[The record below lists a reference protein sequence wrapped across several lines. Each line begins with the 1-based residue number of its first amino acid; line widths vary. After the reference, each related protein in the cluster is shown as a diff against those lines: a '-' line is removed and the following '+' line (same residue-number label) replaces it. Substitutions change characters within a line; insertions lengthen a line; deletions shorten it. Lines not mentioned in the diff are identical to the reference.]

1 MKITEDHVIANEL
14 MDVNTI
20 VFDAY
25 WTLLVPSGLKIR
37 DVLKDFSASKQKEIY
52 NLIKSAQDFDSVL
65 DAIPFPSKKKK
76 EAFINTV
83 QKDLEKIVP
92 YDDSFPIL
100 SFLKDKYQLI
110 IDSNLIPP
118 YDIPI
123 TENFWKVV
131 DWIIFSFQ
139 EQYSKWEK
147 KHYDNLKKRLWKTG
161 DEILFVWDSIKNDY
175 EYPKRNKM
183 NALHLQRN
191 GKTHVESIET
201 LEELLTLLKIKP

>member
-1 MKITEDHVIANEL
+1 
-14 MDVNTI
+14 
-20 VFDAY
+20 
-25 WTLLVPSGLKIR
+25 LKIR

-92 YDDSFPIL
+92 YDYSFPIL

-123 TENFWKVV
+123 TENF
-131 DWIIFSFQ
+131 
-139 EQYSKWEK
+139 
-147 KHYDNLKKRLWKTG
+147 
-161 DEILFVWDSIKNDY
+161 
-175 EYPKRNKM
+175 
-183 NALHLQRN
+183 
-191 GKTHVESIET
+191 
-201 LEELLTLLKIKP
+201 

>member
-123 TENFWKVV
+123 TENFCKVV

-175 EYPKRNKM
+175 EYPKSNKM

>member
-1 MKITEDHVIANEL
+1 MKITEDHIIANEL

-131 DWIIFSFQ
+131 DEIIFSFQ

-147 KHYDNLKKRLWKTG
+147 NHYDNLKKRLWKTG

>member
-1 MKITEDHVIANEL
+1 MKITEDHVIVNEL

-37 DVLKDFSASKQKEIY
+37 DVLKDFSANKQKEIY

-76 EAFINTV
+76 EAFIYTI
-83 QKDLEKIVP
+83 QKDLERIVP

-100 SFLKDKYQLI
+100 SFLKDRYQLI

-123 TENFWKVV
+123 TDNFWKVV
-131 DWIIFSFQ
+131 DEIIFSFQ
-139 EQYSKWEK
+139 EQYSKWKK
-147 KHYDNLKKRLWKTG
+147 KHYDNLKKKLWKTG
-161 DEILFVWDSIKNDY
+161 DEILFVWDSMKNDY

>member
-1 MKITEDHVIANEL
+1 MKITEDHIIANEL

-37 DVLKDFSASKQKEIY
+37 DVLKDFSANKQKEIY

-131 DWIIFSFQ
+131 DEIIFSFQ

-147 KHYDNLKKRLWKTG
+147 KHYDNLKKRLLKTG

>member
-1 MKITEDHVIANEL
+1 MKITEDHIIANEL

>member
-37 DVLKDFSASKQKEIY
+37 DVLKDFSVNKQKEIY
-52 NLIKSAQDFDSVL
+52 NLIKSSQDFDSVL
-65 DAIPFPSKKKK
+65 EAIPFPSKKKK

-100 SFLKDKYQLI
+100 SFLKDKYQLV

-123 TENFWKVV
+123 IENFWKVV
-131 DWIIFSFQ
+131 DEIIFSFQ
-139 EQYSKWEK
+139 EQYLKWEK
-147 KHYDNLKKRLWKTG
+147 QHYDNLKKKLWKTG
-161 DEILFVWDSIKNDY
+161 DEILFVWDSMKNDY

>member
-1 MKITEDHVIANEL
+1 MKITEDHIIANEL

-92 YDDSFPIL
+92 YDDGFPIL

-131 DWIIFSFQ
+131 DGIIFSFQ

-147 KHYDNLKKRLWKTG
+147 KH
-161 DEILFVWDSIKNDY
+161 
-175 EYPKRNKM
+175 
-183 NALHLQRN
+183 
-191 GKTHVESIET
+191 
-201 LEELLTLLKIKP
+201 

>member
-1 MKITEDHVIANEL
+1 MKITEDHIIANEL

-123 TENFWKVV
+123 TAINAIPIILTTSNFVSSMSIIK
-131 DWIIFSFQ
+131 DWI
-139 EQYSKWEK
+139 
-147 KHYDNLKKRLWKTG
+147 
-161 DEILFVWDSIKNDY
+161 LF
-175 EYPKRNKM
+175 
-183 NALHLQRN
+183 
-191 GKTHVESIET
+191 
-201 LEELLTLLKIKP
+201 